1 MLPPGAQ
8 GRPRVGGGRA
18 EPPPPRSGEAGAAAG
33 AAAGARSRVDGA
45 GGGCQARL
53 ALEQSVPLPEETAE
67 TRLSCSALA

>member
-18 EPPPPRSGEAGAAAG
+18 EPPPPRSGEAG